1 MATTTTSAVR
11 NQVGH
16 LFEWLPNWVGFVVI
30 MAVGVILLAY
40 GAAGPDAG
48 FIAWGVAV
56 LVAAGLAWWD
66 GARSKPK
73 VSISPRTFGGV
84 VANVDQ
90 WAWLVILGLFVV
102 ALIIGFATRG

>member
-1 MATTTTSAVR
+1 MAATTSAIR

-16 LFEWLPNWVGFVVI
+16 LFEWVPNWVGFALI
-30 MAVGVILLAY
+30 MVVGVILLAF

-56 LVAAGLAWWD
+56 LAAAVLAWWD

-73 VSISPRTFGGV
+73 VSLSPKTFGGV

-90 WAWLVILGLFVV
+90 WAWLVIFGLFVA
-102 ALIIGFATRG
+102 ALVIGLLTRG

>member
-1 MATTTTSAVR
+1 MAATTSAIKKSSR
-11 NQVGH
+11 SSLRVGS
-16 LFEWLPNWVGFVVI
+16 NWVGFALI
-30 MAVGVILLAY
+30 HGRGLILLAF

-56 LVAAGLAWWD
+56 LAAAVLAWWD

-73 VSISPRTFGGV
+73 VSLSPKTFGGV

-90 WAWLVILGLFVV
+90 WAWLVIFGLFVA
-102 ALIIGFATRG
+102 ALVIGLLTRG